1 MPRGAWEP
9 PGDGRRRAFT
19 IPGCSF
25 QAGDRSQRMAT
36 VLRTLVLLPVL
47 LAVLG
52 GTRALVRAGPAPQL
66 RWQVEPNDFVH
77 FRIVEEEV
85 ADSDARA
92 GAPRADATD
101 LEGFYGYEL
110 DSRGLRVVRPVTQE
124 AWFAA
129 PFVFRLPDAQVASRT
144 RVEMDE
150 EEAGTWR
157 LGPVRARGF
166 AGVERVEADG
176 GGQRLV
182 TNGLVLFEPIPGLDV
197 SHYAY
202 RRLVQGRLTW
212 TSTFADEQGL
222 MTRIVYDLQV
232 RTAPTQLELPR
243 GIHDLLPGER
253 TLALHRVLELDRR
266 YEHRFTGFQ
275 GRVDVAIE
283 RCCDWLEAF
292 QRPDGSFPGMG
303 LQGTTALALLALARS
318 GRPIQGHALERGFDW
333 LLEQDPQGTYEVA
346 AVLMALEALGTPPE
360 EMVRARRGELD
371 TPRPCKLSPKA
382 RALAER
388 CANYLLENAL
398 EAPRAGGMG
407 TVTGR
412 ALPLRWGY
420 PHRSPIDLE
429 PDHPDWWDNS
439 NTQYAVLGLNSAARC
454 GVEIGP
460 DVWRGIAEHFLAVQ
474 STGGEDRSGLRLTPH
489 ARRKTEKGHRY
500 AVDAVDAVRRG
511 WSYGECGNGCRPYG
525 SMTCAGLA
533 SLAIAR
539 ARLQEGKRIRSRP
552 RLLSRIDAAIR
563 DGWAALEGMWT
574 VYENPN
580 FEGWYVYHLYGL
592 ERAGILC
599 DVERLEG
606 HDWYWEGA
614 LPLLLRQEVDGSWP
628 TWSAEPVDTIW
639 ALLFLSRSTT
649 PITPR

>member
-1 MPRGAWEP
+1 M
-9 PGDGRRRAFT
+9 
-19 IPGCSF
+19 
-25 QAGDRSQRMAT
+25 
-36 VLRTLVLLPVL
+36 LRTLVALPVL

-52 GTRALVRAGPAPQL
+52 GTRGPVAAGPPPPV
-66 RWQVEPNDFVH
+66 RWRVEPNDFVH

-92 GAPRADATD
+92 GSPRGDATD
-101 LEGFYGYEL
+101 LEGFFGYEL
-110 DSRGLRVVRPVTQE
+110 DARGLTVLRPVTQE

-129 PFVFRLPDAQVASRT
+129 PFVFRLPVGQVASRR
-144 RVEMDE
+144 RVEVDE
-150 EEAGTWR
+150 RVAGTWR

-166 AGVERVEADG
+166 AGVERVEADA

-197 SHYAY
+197 SHYGY
-202 RRLVQGRLTW
+202 RRLVRARLTW
-212 TSTFADEQGL
+212 TSTFDVESGL

-232 RTAPTQLELPR
+232 RTAPTPLELPR
-243 GIHDLLPGER
+243 GIHQLLPGER
-253 TLALHRVLELDRR
+253 TLRLHRVLELDRR

-275 GRVDVAIE
+275 GRVDLAIE

-292 QRPDGSFPGMG
+292 QSADGSFPGMG
-303 LQGTTALALLALARS
+303 RHGPAALALLALVRS
-318 GRPIQGHALERGFDW
+318 GRPLEGRALERGFEW
-333 LLEQDPQGTYEVA
+333 LLEQDPQGTYEVG
-346 AVLMALEALGTPPE
+346 AVLLALEALGTPAE
-360 EMVRARRGELD
+360 EMVQARRGELAAPL
-371 TPRPCKLSPKA
+371 PRKLSPKA

-388 CANYLLENAL
+388 CARYLIENAL
-398 EAPRAGGMG
+398 EAPASDGKR

-412 ALPLRWGY
+412 ARALRWGY
-420 PHRSPIDLE
+420 PHQGPIDLE
-429 PDHPDWWDNS
+429 PERPDWWDNS

-460 DVWRGIAEHFLAVQ
+460 GVWRGIAEHFLTVQ
-474 STGGEDRSGLRLTPH
+474 STGGEERKGLRLTSH
-489 ARRKTEKGHRY
+489 ERRKAEQGHRY
-500 AVDAVDAVRRG
+500 AAGAVDAVRRG

-539 ARLQEGKRIRSRP
+539 ARLQEGKGFRSRP

-574 VYENPN
+574 VYENPR

-614 LPLLLRQEVDGSWP
+614 LQLLLRQESDGSWP
-628 TWSAEPVDTIW
+628 AWSAEPVDTLW